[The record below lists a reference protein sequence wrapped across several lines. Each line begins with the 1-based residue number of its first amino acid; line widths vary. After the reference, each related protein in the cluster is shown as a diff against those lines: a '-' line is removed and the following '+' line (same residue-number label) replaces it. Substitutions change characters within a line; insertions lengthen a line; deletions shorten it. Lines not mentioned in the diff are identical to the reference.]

1 MSQSGSTQRI
11 PAVWLGLAVCLLAA
25 PSIAQV
31 DDEGLEDGQ
40 APQGIRDSSTER
52 INAESSRRLRGSAD
66 LLKAN
71 EQDIQQWR
79 EMKFGLFINW
89 GPTTLIGESIGWSR
103 GGERRGW
110 HGSGPVPVE
119 IYDNLYKRFDPVK
132 FDADDMIRIAKDAG
146 MKYLVFDVKHHD
158 GFSMFDSKL
167 TDHKITNAPFK
178 RDVLKEFADA
188 CHKAGVKLG
197 VYYSLPDWHHPDY
210 RTENHDRYI
219 EYLHGQLREICT
231 NYGRIDIVWWDGLG
245 GTAEDWGL
253 VDLFKMIRRLQPH
266 VIINSRGG
274 LAGDHSTVEQRVGT
288 GQFDRPW
295 ESNMTLCTRW
305 AWIPN
310 DKMKPLKQCIQTLVR
325 TVGGDGNFLLNVAP
339 TAEGV
344 FEPRQLARLEEMGD
358 WLDNYGESIYA
369 TRGGPF
375 KPGSWGAST
384 HKGNTIYVHVVD
396 WPEGAI
402 TTLPPIPH
410 KIVASAVMTGG
421 AAHVNQ
427 TGEAIEISVAKA
439 DRGELDTIV
448 VLELDGPASDIAPL
462 PLPFSSL
469 TAGKKGRSASNTLK
483 SPPPHHDPDRAV
495 DDNMFTRWATDAGTT
510 QAWLEVDLGQPTTFN
525 RARITE
531 EFDRVQEFELQYK
544 AGNEWTTFAQG
555 TSIGSAY
562 SSVFEPVTARYV
574 RLNILKA
581 TEGPTIWEFQ
591 LFAPKK

>member
-52 INAESSRRLRGSAD
+52 INVESSRRLRGSAD

-89 GPTTLIGESIGWSR
+89 GPISLIGKPIGWSR

-197 VYYSLPDWHHPDY
+197 IYYSLPDWHHPDY

-245 GTAEDWGL
+245 GTAEDWGS

-266 VIINSRGG
+266 VIINNRGG
-274 LAGDHSTVEQRVGT
+274 LAADHGTVEQRAGT

-295 ESNMTLCTRW
+295 ETNMTLCTRW

-384 HKGNTIYVHVVD
+384 HKDNTIYVHVVN

-439 DRGELDTIV
+439 DRGEFDTIV

-510 QAWLEVDLGQPTTFN
+510 QAWLEVDLGEPTTFN